1 MRYLLENRPHP
12 EHGYRSCL
20 GILNL
25 TKQYGKPRVEAACA
39 RALAAGSLTAASV
52 RFILKQGLDRISM
65 EEPEQQ
71 QELPLHENVRG
82 AESFE

>member
-1 MRYLLENRPHP
+1 M
-12 EHGYRSCL
+12 S
-20 GILNL
+20 
-25 TKQYGKPRVEAACA
+25 KQYGKPRVEAACV

-52 RFILKQGLDRISM
+52 RSILKQGLDQIPV

-82 AESFE
+82 AESFH